1 MGTGVRIK
9 DIAARM
15 GISASTVSLV
25 LRGRGDENRISRET
39 QKRVIQT
46 AGEMGYPVR
55 KSPGMGEDRRSF
67 AIFLPSDRV
76 VGPIQ
81 AVMKGIE
88 KFRAKSG
95 SGGDFH
101 IVLYEHGALAE
112 KAYLLRGEMFSSAVL
127 IGAHEEDGNYL
138 RGVHDPIPIVLV
150 NREVPGYS
158 SVVIDD
164 YEIGRFAAD
173 HFLRRG
179 HEHICVIAPDY
190 TSKSLALRISGFKD
204 YLVHHEEKIRSP
216 VQLVRRKETVESS
229 AAAVKEILETN
240 PDTTAFFITNDSM
253 ITGALY
259 GLRSAGKSVPGDAEL
274 ISFGNLEAE
283 NWNDPTITCFD
294 YPLEDMVCDA
304 LVMGAQ
310 KIDDP
315 QGKSMSCN
323 YVASCV
329 FRDSCPEMG
338 VFEKRH

>member
-1 MGTGVRIK
+1 M
-9 DIAARM
+9 
-15 GISASTVSLV
+15 
-25 LRGRGDENRISRET
+25 
-39 QKRVIQT
+39 
-46 AGEMGYPVR
+46 
-55 KSPGMGEDRRSF
+55 
-67 AIFLPSDRV
+67 
-76 VGPIQ
+76 
-81 AVMKGIE
+81 
-88 KFRAKSG
+88 
-95 SGGDFH
+95 
-101 IVLYEHGALAE
+101 
-112 KAYLLRGEMFSSAVL
+112 
-127 IGAHEEDGNYL
+127 
-138 RGVHDPIPIVLV
+138 
-150 NREVPGYS
+150 PGYS

-216 VQLVRRKETVESS
+216 VQIVRRKETVESS

-315 QGKSMSCN
+315 QGKPMSCN